1 MAEHNILGVEAERKA
16 LTFLSEKGYQ
26 LLQKNYRFQ
35 KAEVDL
41 IMQQGTTL
49 ICVEVKARTN
59 DFFGTPEQFV
69 SSKKIKL
76 LVRAMDHYLKE
87 NTIEMEVR
95 FDVVACIVKGNKWFL
110 KYITNALYSFE

>member
-1 MAEHNILGVEAERKA
+1 
-16 LTFLSEKGYQ
+16 
-26 LLQKNYRFQ
+26 
-35 KAEVDL
+35 
-41 IMQQGTTL
+41 MQQGTTL
-49 ICVEVKARTN
+49 ICVEVKARTT

-110 KYITNALYSFE
+110 KHITNAFYSFE

>member
-16 LTFLSEKGYQ
+16 LTFLSEKSYQ

-69 SSKKIKL
+69 SSKKSNSSFGLWIIISKKTL
-76 LVRAMDHYLKE
+76 L
-87 NTIEMEVR
+87 
-95 FDVVACIVKGNKWFL
+95 KWRCVL
-110 KYITNALYSFE
+110 M

>member
-49 ICVEVKARTN
+49 ICVEVKARTT

-87 NTIEMEVR
+87 NTIKMEVR
-95 FDVVACIVKGNKWFL
+95 FDVVACIVKGTKWFL
-110 KYITNALYSFE
+110 KHITNAFYSFE